1 MIEPCASIVA
11 ACLPTLGPILN
22 GWRLPESVVQ
32 SVRSVL
38 SIHSG
43 GSASRSHQHAP
54 MDIPNE
60 AAHHSPAAKKA
71 WMELPSDSATG
82 VDGLQ
87 GLELSDLEFGRG
99 K

>member
-32 SVRSVL
+32 SVRSAL

-54 MDIPNE
+54 IDIPHE
-60 AAHHSPAAKKA
+60 AARQSPAAKKA

-82 VDGLQ
+82 VGGLQ